1 MFILNQHELTK
12 NCTSDEEK
20 RTQLIDGLRLSLRAC
35 GNLLLCCMPGP
46 TGVPG
51 WERPAPFARVW
62 CLFEVFVAIKEEVTV
77 IVQLGSHDMTEFRV
91 ALNTTGLERVNKV
104 LAGLDARDA
113 QASVESDKGMIM
125 SDIEEAVGM
134 EEFNRRVREGML
146 AEFRRI
152 ATRASMR

>member
-1 MFILNQHELTK
+1 
-12 NCTSDEEK
+12 
-20 RTQLIDGLRLSLRAC
+20 
-35 GNLLLCCMPGP
+35 MPGP
-46 TGVPG
+46 TGAPG

-91 ALNTTGLERVNKV
+91 ALNTTGLERVNKA

-113 QASVESDKGMIM
+113 QASVPSDKGMILG
-125 SDIEEAVGM
+125 DIEEVVGM
-134 EEFNRRVREGML
+134 EEFNRRVRAGML
-146 AEFRRI
+146 AEFKRI